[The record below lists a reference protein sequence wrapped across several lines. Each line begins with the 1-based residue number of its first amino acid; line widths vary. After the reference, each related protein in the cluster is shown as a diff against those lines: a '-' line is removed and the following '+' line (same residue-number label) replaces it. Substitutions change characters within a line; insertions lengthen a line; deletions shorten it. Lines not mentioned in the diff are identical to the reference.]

1 MISRK
6 LTMYAKNTSE
16 VSVIRKFIEGMYSH
30 PMYPDITAQLINT
43 DGFVTKINT
52 MIENKDCTE
61 FISELKFENQQ
72 TFDNYFND
80 PSVQNLYN
88 YLDVIIESENI
99 QAKTEILQVDV

>member
-1 MISRK
+1 
-6 LTMYAKNTSE
+6 MY
-16 VSVIRKFIEGMYSH
+16 FDYIEGMYSH

-52 MIENKDCTE
+52 MIENKDYTE
-61 FISELKFENQQ
+61 FISEIKFENQQ

-99 QAKTEILQVDV
+99 QTKKEILQVDV